1 MNLQRS
7 RNALKSGLLLSL
19 ASTAVFTQA
28 CATPSPEAA
37 ASATAS
43 ATAAATAIGS
53 GEPAFDMTDPARIAA
68 GKKRFNANC
77 AAYCHGAEGSGGK
90 TPPFRGN
97 KDFNAQAAFK
107 VITEGRR
114 AADVMPAWGK
124 GFTPEQIWELVS
136 YIQFL
141 STQPP
146 SP

>member
-1 MNLQRS
+1 MKILSRS
-7 RNALKSGLLLSL
+7 RDAAWSVLLVLAI
-19 ASTAVFTQA
+19 ASTAVFTPA
-28 CATPSPEAA
+28 SATPSNDASAPAAEA
-37 ASATAS
+37 ASASTDGGA
-43 ATAAATAIGS
+43 
-53 GEPAFDMTDPARIAA
+53 PFDLSDPTRIAA

-97 KDFNAQAAFK
+97 KDFTAQGAFK

-124 GFTPEQIWELVS
+124 GFKPEEIWELVA

>member
-1 MNLQRS
+1 MHLQRS
-7 RNALKSGLLLSL
+7 RNALWSVLLVLPL
-19 ASTAVFTQA
+19 ASTAVFTPA
-28 CATPSPEAA
+28 MATPAGDTVDPAVA
-37 ASATAS
+37 ASS
-43 ATAAATAIGS
+43 S
-53 GEPAFDMTDPARIAA
+53 EPSFDMTDPARIAA

-97 KDFNAQAAFK
+97 KDFNAQAAFQ

-114 AADVMPAWGK
+114 TADVMPAWGK
-124 GFTPEQIWELVS
+124 GFKPEEIWELVA

-146 SP
+146 AP

>member
-1 MNLQRS
+1 MKIPSRS
-7 RNALKSGLLLSL
+7 SHALPSVLLVLLIGSSAVL
-19 ASTAVFTQA
+19 TPAS
-28 CATPSPEAA
+28 ATPSEPAPPPAAGA
-37 ASATAS
+37 ASASKDGA
-43 ATAAATAIGS
+43 
-53 GEPAFDMTDPARIAA
+53 PFDLTDPERIAA

-90 TPPFRGN
+90 TPPFKGN
-97 KDFNAQAAFK
+97 KDFSVQGTFQ

-124 GFTPEQIWELVS
+124 GFKPEEIWELVA

-146 SP
+146 AP